1 MQLRRLIALILFVF
15 SASAARAEE
24 DRFCRNGLFP
34 SDPPFLLAEVQ
45 GEDRAYFHGDMNGC
59 PWTRG
64 ACSSPSYV
72 VPGDKVLINSMHK
85 GYACAFYPGK
95 GGGTAGWV
103 PLRQLRLVPFE
114 TEPAISAWLGAW
126 SSEGNPELRFFE
138 EDGRVH
144 VVGEAWW
151 PGPEPSEMYP
161 SPHIGAIDG
170 PVTLNG
176 YLARYSDEDLC
187 EVSFTLLGDLLI
199 AGDNRQCG
207 GMNVSFSAVYRR
219 VTE

>member
-1 MQLRRLIALILFVF
+1 MPLRFLLAFPLVALAAT
-15 SASAARAEE
+15 SARAEE
-24 DRFCRNGLFP
+24 DHFCRNGLFANE
-34 SDPPFLLAEVQ
+34 PPFLLAEVT

-72 VPGDKVLINSMHK
+72 VPADRVIINSMHN
-85 GYACAFYPGK
+85 GYACAYYPSQ

-103 PLRQLRLVPFE
+103 PLRQLRLIPFE
-114 TEPAISAWLGAW
+114 TEPRVSAWLGQW
-126 SSEGNPELRFFE
+126 SSEGNPTIRFRE
-138 EDGRVH
+138 EEGRLS
-144 VVGEAWW
+144 VVGEAFW

-170 PVTLNG
+170 PVALDG
-176 YLARYSDEDLC
+176 HLGRYDDENLC
-187 EVSFTLLGDLLI
+187 AVRFTLLGDLLI

-219 VTE
+219 VEP